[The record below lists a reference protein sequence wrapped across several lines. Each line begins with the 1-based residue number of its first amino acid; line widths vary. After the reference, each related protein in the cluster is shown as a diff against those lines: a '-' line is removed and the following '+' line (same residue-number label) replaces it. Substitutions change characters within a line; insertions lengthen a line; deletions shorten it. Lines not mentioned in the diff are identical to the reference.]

1 MVNLPPQIYTHMQSS
16 TISTTDLPKS
26 AARQKPVLTIF
37 FQFNPWR
44 TSLGGIQTIIRSFI
58 KYSPDTFEIRLV
70 GTGDDDTPSR
80 LGWQKKELE
89 GRSIDFLPL
98 FDLPED
104 NHRKLLPT
112 TVQYTAAL
120 LKRSLL
126 KNDCASDFMHFHR
139 IEPTM
144 VSLPWSGE
152 KTFFL
157 HNDIQQHM
165 APDQGKNV
173 ILWGRFPAAYYTME
187 RVLVKQFDEI
197 LSCNTNSIDLYC
209 QQYPDLADRI
219 HFIKNSFDGDVF
231 FPVNEQTR
239 DRLRFELAQELN
251 LHDDRQ
257 FLLFAGRL
265 HPQKDPL
272 LLLEAFHQVTSSR
285 AHLLIAG
292 AGELMTPLKERIAS
306 LNLEN
311 RVTLLGPVPQARLAE
326 LHRLSESFVLSSV
339 FEGLPLVALETL
351 ASGTRLVTTD
361 AGDTPNIL
369 LPNTGIVCADRN
381 AATLAQAIDRIL
393 QNPEEFPREV
403 CAQSVQAYSARS
415 IVHSVF
421 EAMYQRWCDRIT
433 LEGDES
439 RTLDVA

>member
-1 MVNLPPQIYTHMQSS
+1 MQSP
-16 TISTTDLPKS
+16 TIPSSIINSSKS
-26 AARQKPVLTIF
+26 PATRKPVLTIF
-37 FQFNPWR
+37 FQFNPWK

-58 KYSPDTFEIRLV
+58 KYAPDTFEIRLV
-70 GTGDDDTPSR
+70 GTGDAETPAR

-120 LKRSLL
+120 LRQVLL

-144 VSLPWSGE
+144 LSLRWPGE

-165 APDQGKNV
+165 APGKNV
-173 ILWGRFPAAYYTME
+173 ILWGRFPKVYYAME
-187 RVLVKQFDEI
+187 RLLVKQFDEI
-197 LSCNTNSIDLYC
+197 LSCNTNSIDVYC

-231 FPVNEQTR
+231 FPVSEAVR
-239 DRLRFELAQELN
+239 DRLRSELAQELN
-251 LHDDRQ
+251 LTSDRQ

-272 LLLEAFHQVTSSR
+272 LLLEAFRQVTSPR

-292 AGELMTPLKERIAS
+292 AGELMLPLRERIAS
-306 LNLEN
+306 LDLGG
-311 RVTLLGPVPQARLAE
+311 RVTLLGPVPQAKLAQ

-351 ASGTRLVTTD
+351 ACGTRLVTTD

-369 LPNTGIVCADRN
+369 LPNTGIVCRDRN
-381 AATLAQAIDRIL
+381 ATTLASAIDRIL
-393 QNPEEFPREV
+393 QNPDQFPREA
-403 CAQSVQAYSARS
+403 CAQSVQDYSARS
-415 IVHSVF
+415 IVSSVF
-421 EAMYQRWCDRIT
+421 DAMYQRWCDRIT
-433 LEGDES
+433 LEGDEVG
-439 RTLDVA
+439 TLLVS

>member
-1 MVNLPPQIYTHMQSS
+1 MQTPMLSSSVPSS
-16 TISTTDLPKS
+16 TVRDLKS
-26 AARQKPVLTIF
+26 PPLRKPVLTIF
-37 FQFNPWR
+37 FQFNPWK

-58 KYSPDTFEIRLV
+58 KYAPETFEIRLV
-70 GTGDDDTPSR
+70 GTGDEETPAR
-80 LGWQKKELE
+80 LGWQTKVLE
-89 GRSIDFLPL
+89 GRNIDFLPL

-104 NHRKLLPT
+104 NHRKRLPT

-139 IEPTM
+139 LEPTL

-165 APDQGKNV
+165 TPSTGKNV
-173 ILWGRFPAAYYTME
+173 ILWRRFPAAYYAME
-187 RVLVKQFDEI
+187 RLLVRQFDEI
-197 LSCNTNSIDLYC
+197 LSCNTNSIDVYC
-209 QQYPDLADRI
+209 QQYPDLADRV
-219 HFIKNSFDGDVF
+219 HFIKNSFDGEVF
-231 FPVNEQTR
+231 FPVDEPMR
-239 DRLRFELAQELN
+239 DRLRSELAHELN
-251 LHDDRQ
+251 LPDDRQ

-272 LLLEAFHQVTSSR
+272 LLLEAFCQVTSPR

-292 AGELMTPLKERIAS
+292 DGELMAPLKDRIAS
-306 LNLEN
+306 LDLGN
-311 RVTLLGPVPQARLAE
+311 RVTLLGPVSQTKLAQ

-351 ASGTRLVTTD
+351 ACGTRLVTTE
-361 AGDTPNIL
+361 AGDTPKLL
-369 LPNTGIVCADRN
+369 LPNTGIVCADRQ
-381 AATLAQAIDRIL
+381 ATTLAAAIDRIL
-393 QNPEEFPREV
+393 QNPESFPREA
-403 CAQSVQAYSARS
+403 CAQSVQSYSARS
-415 IVHSVF
+415 IVQSVF

-433 LEGDES
+433 LEGDEAFTS
-439 RTLDVA
+439 M

>member
-1 MVNLPPQIYTHMQSS
+1 MQSPTLS
-16 TISTTDLPKS
+16 NSSSNSPANFSNLS
-26 AARQKPVLTIF
+26 HLRKPVLTIF
-37 FQFNPWR
+37 FQFNPWK

-58 KYSPDTFEIRLV
+58 KYAPDTFEIRLV
-70 GTGDDDTPSR
+70 GTGDEDTPAR
-80 LGWQKKELE
+80 LGWQTKVLE
-89 GRSIDFLPL
+89 GRSIEFLPL

-104 NHRKLLPT
+104 NHRKRLPT

-144 VSLPWSGE
+144 ISLPWSGE

-165 APDQGKNV
+165 APSTGKNV
-173 ILWGRFPAAYYTME
+173 ILWRRFPAAYYAME
-187 RVLVKQFDEI
+187 RLLVKQFDEI
-197 LSCNTNSIDLYC
+197 LSCNTNSIEVYC
-209 QQYPDLADRI
+209 QQYPELADRI

-231 FPVNEQTR
+231 FPVSEETR
-239 DRLRFELAQELN
+239 DRLRGELAQELN
-251 LHDDRQ
+251 LPSDRQ

-272 LLLEAFHQVTSSR
+272 LLLEAFHHVTSPR

-292 AGELMTPLKERIAS
+292 DGELMMPLKERIAS

-311 RVTLLGPVPQARLAE
+311 RVTLLGPVPQSKLAQ

-351 ASGTRLVTTD
+351 ACGTRLVTTD

-369 LPNTGIVCADRN
+369 QPNTGIVVADRN
-381 AATLAQAIDRIL
+381 ATALAVAIDRIL
-393 QNPEEFPREV
+393 QNPEAFPREI

-415 IVHSVF
+415 IVQSVF
-421 EAMYQRWCDRIT
+421 DAMYQRWCDRIT
-433 LEGDES
+433 LEGDEAGN
-439 RTLDVA
+439 LNIG

>member
-1 MVNLPPQIYTHMQSS
+1 MS
-16 TISTTDLPKS
+16 TLTLPKVQVQ
-26 AARQKPVLTIF
+26 RKPVLTIF

-58 KYSPDTFEIRLV
+58 KYAPDQFEIRLV
-70 GTGDDDTPSR
+70 GTGDEETPAR
-80 LGWQKKELE
+80 LGWQAKELE

-104 NHRKLLPT
+104 NHRKRMPT

-139 IEPTM
+139 IEPTL

-165 APDQGKNV
+165 APNPGRNV
-173 ILWGRFPAAYYTME
+173 ILWSRFPAAYYAME
-187 RVLVKQFDEI
+187 RQLLKQFDEI
-197 LSCNTNSIDLYC
+197 LSCNSNSIEVYC
-209 QQYPDLADRI
+209 QKYPDLRDRI

-231 FPVNEQTR
+231 FPVSESER
-239 DRLRFELAQELN
+239 DRLRSELAQELGVAS
-251 LHDDRQ
+251 DRQ

-272 LLLEAFHQVTSSR
+272 LLLEAFKQVESPR

-292 AGELMTPLKERIAS
+292 AGELSGALKSRIAE
-306 LNLEN
+306 LNLAD
-311 RVTLLGPVPQARLAE
+311 RVTLLGPVPQARLAQ

-339 FEGLPLVALETL
+339 FEGLPLVALESL
-351 ASGTRLVTTD
+351 ACGTRIVTTD
-361 AGDTPNIL
+361 AGETPKLL
-369 LPNTGIVCADRN
+369 LPNTGLVAVDRHPT
-381 AATLAQAIDRIL
+381 TLAKHIDRIL
-393 QNPEEFPREV
+393 QNPDQFPREA
-403 CAQSVQAYSARS
+403 CAQSVESYSARA
-415 IVHSVF
+415 IVSSVF
-421 EAMYQRWCDRIT
+421 ESMYQRWCSRIT
-433 LEGDES
+433 LGGDES
-439 RTLDVA
+439 RAIDIA